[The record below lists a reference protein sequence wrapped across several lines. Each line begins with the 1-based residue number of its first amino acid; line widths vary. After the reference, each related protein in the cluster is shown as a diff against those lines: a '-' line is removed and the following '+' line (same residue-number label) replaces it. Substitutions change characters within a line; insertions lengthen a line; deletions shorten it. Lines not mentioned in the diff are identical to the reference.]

1 MYKTEYLKNGCEKF
15 NGTENDN
22 VLFIIEKQLKDEK
35 LWDKFVNVFLT
46 KEDSEGNG
54 WRGEYFGK
62 MMRGACLAYKYLPD
76 ENLYSVLEKTVKKL
90 LIYQDESGRITTYTP
105 ESEFNGWDMWCR
117 KYVLV
122 GCLYFYDICKDE
134 KLKKVILDA
143 LVAHADYIVS
153 KIGADKKPITKTSHI
168 YGGLNSCTILE
179 PVVAL
184 YKLTCKKDYLDFAE
198 YIISTGG
205 CETGNLIDLVNEGK
219 YPYTFPEVKAY
230 EMTSFFEGVLAY
242 YEVTGKKEY
251 FDVVEK
257 FMDSVRESDVTI
269 IGCCGCT
276 HELFDNSAVKQTQ
289 EVEDGTIMQETC
301 VTVTYMRLNER
312 LLRLTMNAKYADEI
326 EKSAYNALY
335 GSLNYKG
342 NKQYCREEN
351 AFIEGLP
358 FDSYSPLVNQKRG
371 VGIGG
376 YKKFSDGGYYGCCGC
391 IGAAGIALLP
401 LIAVEKTER
410 GFVFNEYI
418 DGEINADDCGLTFCV
433 KGSGIKYGLAEIT
446 VLADKPF
453 KSELVFRI
461 PSWSKN
467 ATITVNGE
475 VIFSGVGYNAI
486 NREWKNGDKILVSL
500 NPKLTE
506 VRLNGKTAYTYGG
519 LVLSRDEN
527 KENATI
533 TGKFTPIKRS
543 GEFVFE
549 KRPTQEY
556 ESVRLIL
563 KTQEGEVLLTDYAS
577 CGKRWL
583 EERSRISVW
592 LNANEV

>member
-1 MYKTEYLKNGCEKF
+1 
-15 NGTENDN
+15 
-22 VLFIIEKQLKDEK
+22 
-35 LWDKFVNVFLT
+35 
-46 KEDSEGNG
+46 
-54 WRGEYFGK
+54 
-62 MMRGACLAYKYLPD
+62 
-76 ENLYSVLEKTVKKL
+76 
-90 LIYQDESGRITTYTP
+90 
-105 ESEFNGWDMWCR
+105 
-117 KYVLV
+117 
-122 GCLYFYDICKDE
+122 
-134 KLKKVILDA
+134 
-143 LVAHADYIVS
+143 
-153 KIGADKKPITKTSHI
+153 
-168 YGGLNSCTILE
+168 
-179 PVVAL
+179 
-184 YKLTCKKDYLDFAE
+184 
-198 YIISTGG
+198 
-205 CETGNLIDLVNEGK
+205 
-219 YPYTFPEVKAY
+219 
-230 EMTSFFEGVLAY
+230 MTSFFEGVLAY

-475 VIFSGVGYNAI
+475 AILTGVGYNAI

-533 TGKFTPIKRS
+533 TGKFTPIKNS
-543 GEFVFE
+543 GEFIFE

-592 LNANEV
+592 LNAI